1 MGKRDWDVL
10 KDCDVTPEPLFMQ
23 RRKIMKAFAAGA
35 LAGPTQSASAL
46 MQAGLKLGAGAGL
59 AIAGGQAL
67 ATPNSTSST
76 SLDKMALLP
85 ARRWRG
91 SAIEPPTDPQLV
103 TTYNNFYEFGTDK
116 SDPHRHAGS
125 LKTRPWTVVVEG
137 ECAKPRSFGIEEL
150 LKLAPMEERIYRFRC
165 VEAWSMV
172 VPWIGYPLSALLKK
186 VEPTSKAKFVAF
198 ETLADPAQM
207 PGLRSPVLDWPY
219 KEGLRMDE
227 AMHDLTLLTFGQY
240 GRLLPNQ
247 SGAPV
252 RLMVPW
258 KYGFKSAKSIVRIRL
273 TERQPVTSWNESAPS
288 EYGFY
293 SNVNPNVNH
302 PRWSQGSERRLGEG
316 ALGGLFAPRRRTELF
331 NGYTEEVQ
339 ALYAGMD
346 LKKWY

>member
-1 MGKRDWDVL
+1 MGKRHWDVL
-10 KDCDVTPEPLFMQ
+10 KDCDVTPESLFMQ
-23 RRKIMKAFAAGA
+23 RRKIMQAFAAGA
-35 LAGPTQSASAL
+35 LTGPLQSANL
-46 MQAGLKLGAGAGL
+46 LLRAGVRLGAGAGL
-59 AIAGGQAL
+59 ATATGAAL
-67 ATPNSTSST
+67 AGKATRSTE
-76 SLDKMALLP
+76 LDDMAPLP
-85 ARRWRG
+85 GRRWKG
-91 SAIEPPTDPQLV
+91 SAMEPPTDPKLV

-116 SDPHRHAGS
+116 SDPHRNAGS

-137 ECAKPRSFGIEEL
+137 ECAKPRTFGIEEL

-172 VPWIGYPLSALLKK
+172 VPWVGYPLAALLKA

-198 ETLADPAQM
+198 ESLADPEQM
-207 PGLRSPVLDWPY
+207 PGLRIPVLDWPY
-219 KEGLRMDE
+219 KEGLRIDE
-227 AMHDLTLLTFGQY
+227 AYNDLTLLTFGQY

-273 TERQPVTSWNESAPS
+273 TERQPVTSWNESAPR
-288 EYGFY
+288 EYGFF

-316 ALGGLFAPRRRTELF
+316 SLGGLFAPRRKTEMF

-339 ALYAGMD
+339 AMYAGLD
-346 LKKWY
+346 LKKWF